1 MIYFI
6 KDKLE
11 DLGYWISDKFPS
23 DTNNLAAL
31 ALGSAILILALV
43 QFGA

>member
-1 MIYFI
+1 VNTI

-11 DLGYWISDKFPS
+11 DIGYWISDKFPS

-31 ALGSAILILALV
+31 ALGSAILVSFILE
-43 QFGA
+43 FGV